1 MKKLIVVLIFA
12 FGFYG
17 GAQTKS
23 ELQKHYEAFYNEMK
37 LQGDVSGVINAL
49 THLNVMSPT
58 IERRDTLAY
67 VYANDNQHIQALNT
81 IGIDKNEADS
91 DLALQVKAISLKAL
105 NQPKRALEQF
115 ELLFKRSPDAYLA
128 YELAD
133 LKIQTGD
140 AAGASANIEYGI
152 ANATDEMSYAFYE
165 RQQPYEVSLKAAF
178 LHLKGLI
185 AYNIDKTNIDASLA
199 LIDEALTLAPNF
211 NLASLSKQAL
221 ESRKEKTEAPQ
232 EVPEVKK
239 DKTKAK
245 KQ

>member
-1 MKKLIVVLIFA
+1 MKRIIFVLIFA
-12 FGFYG
+12 LGYIVS
-17 GAQTKS
+17 AQTTS

-37 LQGDVSGVINAL
+37 LQGDVDGVINAL
-49 THLNVMSPT
+49 THLNVMSPS
-58 IERRDTLAY
+58 IQRRDTLAY
-67 VYANDNQHIQALNT
+67 VYANDNQHMQALNT
-81 IGIDKNEADS
+81 IGIDKNETDS

-115 ELLFKRSPDAYLA
+115 ELLFKRSPNSFLA

-140 AAGASANIEYGI
+140 SAGASANIEYGI
-152 ANATDEMSYAFYE
+152 TNATDDMTYAFYE
-165 RQQPYEVSLKAAF
+165 RQQPYDVSLKAAF

-185 AYNIDKTNIDASLA
+185 AYNTDKNDIDAALA
-199 LIDEALTLAPNF
+199 YINEALTIEPNF

-221 ESRKEKTEAPQ
+221 ESRKEKPEALK

-239 DKTKAK
+239 DKSKGK

>member
-1 MKKLIVVLIFA
+1 MKKILVVLIFA
-12 FGFYG
+12 IGYFGV
-17 GAQTKS
+17 AQTKS

-49 THLNVMSPT
+49 THLNVMAPS
-58 IERRDTLAY
+58 IDRRDTLAY
-67 VYANDNQHIQALNT
+67 VYANDNQHMQALNT

-91 DLALQVKAISLKAL
+91 DLALHVKAISLKAL
-105 NQPKRALEQF
+105 NQPNRALEQF
-115 ELLFKRSPDAYLA
+115 ELLFKRSPNAYLA

-140 AAGASANIEYGI
+140 SAGASANIEYGI
-152 ANATDEMSYAFYE
+152 TNATDEMSYAFYE
-165 RQQPYEVSLKAAF
+165 RQTPYEVSLKAAF

-185 AYNIDKTNIDASLA
+185 VYNSDKNDIDAALA
-199 LIDEALTLAPNF
+199 LINEALTIEPSF

-221 ESRKEKTEAPQ
+221 ESRKEKTEAPK
-232 EVPEVKK
+232 EVPEAKK
-239 DKTKAK
+239 DKTKGK

>member
-1 MKKLIVVLIFA
+1 MKKIIVVLIFA

-37 LQGDVSGVINAL
+37 LQGDVNGVINAL
-49 THLNVMSPT
+49 THLNVMSPSV
-58 IERRDTLAY
+58 ERRDTLAY
-67 VYANDNQHIQALNT
+67 VYANDNQHMQALNT
-81 IGIDKNEADS
+81 IGIDKNDTDS

-152 ANATDEMSYAFYE
+152 SNATNEMSYAFYE

-185 AYNIDKTNIDASLA
+185 AYNTDKNNIDAALA
-199 LIDEALTLAPNF
+199 LINEALTIDPNF

-221 ESRKEKTEAPQ
+221 ESRKEKPEAPK
-232 EVPEVKK
+232 EALETKK
-239 DKTKAK
+239 DKSKAK